1 MSQHVQDQMNFALFA
16 ALWNR
21 CQGQQ
26 TPAVHLR
33 ICSWLERKWLDPD
46 NRKWLLMAFRSCGK
60 STLVGLFCVW
70 LLWRNPDLRILVLA
84 ADLALA
90 RKMVRNVKRIIE
102 KHPLTP
108 HLVPSSPD
116 QWGTE
121 RFTINRPMELRDPS
135 MLAKSITTNIT
146 GTRADVIICDD
157 VEVPKTCDSVLKR
170 EQMRERLHELDFIL
184 TPGGVQL
191 YVGTPHTW
199 YTIYAAE
206 PRKEIGEETAFLDG
220 FARLVIPILD
230 LHNQSAWP
238 ERFPLDEI
246 EKIRVKTG
254 PNHFA
259 SQMLCLPMSFTDGRL
274 DATALQ
280 VYGDEL
286 SYTEAG
292 KQPVLSIGGTRMVT
306 ASAWWDPSFGSEK
319 GDNSIVAVV
328 YSDREGN
335 RYLHYV
341 AELVYDPRN
350 EKDSATQ
357 QCEQVTQLIEKFYLP
372 QLGVE
377 KNGLGTFLP
386 GLLRNTLGAAG
397 LVCALREKTSTRA
410 KNLRILEAFDAVLA
424 AKKLFVHESVIKSS
438 LLREMQEWKP
448 GKTTGKDDALDAV
461 AGALEMDHVR
471 ITRIYG
477 NKRQN
482 WAGNNDATTAKSDFE
497 VLE

>member
-1 MSQHVQDQMNFALFA
+1 MQLPVKEEMSFALFV

-33 ICSWLERKWLDPD
+33 LCSWLERKWHNPEE
-46 NRKWLLMAFRSCGK
+46 RKWLLMAFRSCGK

-102 KHPLTP
+102 KHPLTQ
-108 HLVPSSPD
+108 HLVPTHPD

-121 RFTINRPMELRDPS
+121 RFTIRRGMELRDPS

-157 VEVPKTCDSVLKR
+157 VEVPKTCDGVTKR
-170 EQMRERLHELDFIL
+170 EQMRERLRELDFIL

-191 YVGTPHTW
+191 YVGTPHNW

-206 PRKEIGEETAFLDG
+206 PRTEIGEEVAFLGG
-220 FARLVIPILD
+220 FSRLVIPILD
-230 LHNQSAWP
+230 QNNESAWP
-238 ERFPLDEI
+238 ERVPLEEI
-246 EKIRVKTG
+246 EKIRLKTG
-254 PNHFA
+254 PNNFA
-259 SQMLCLPMSFTDGRL
+259 SQMLCQPMSFADGRL

-286 SYTEAG
+286 EYTEAG
-292 KQPVLSIGGTRMVT
+292 KQPVLSIGGVRMVT
-306 ASAWWDPSFGSEK
+306 ASAWWDPSYGSEK
-319 GDNSIVAVV
+319 GDSSIVAVV

-335 RYLHYV
+335 RYLHHV
-341 AELVYDPRN
+341 AEVVFDAQN

-357 QCEQVTQLIEKFYLP
+357 QCEQVADLIKRFYLP

-386 GLLRNTLGAAG
+386 GLLRNAIAREG
-397 LVCALREKTSTRA
+397 LVCALIEKSSTRA
-410 KNLRILEAFDAVLA
+410 KNQRILEAFDALMA
-424 AKKLFVHESVIKSS
+424 AKKLFIHESVRKSH
-438 LLREMQEWKP
+438 LLREMQDWKP
-448 GKTTGKDDALDAV
+448 GKTTGKDDALDAA
-461 AGALEMDHVR
+461 AGALEMDHAR

-477 NKRQN
+477 TKRQG
-482 WAGNNDATTAKSDFE
+482 WTGGSAGTMAKADFN